1 MKGELI
7 LKKYE
12 FFDENGKLVLTASN
26 TKVDELKKI
35 EEFFGYSIS
44 IINYELMK
52 HNYITKGD
60 RKYTVKITKY

>member
-1 MKGELI
+1 MKGELV

-12 FFDENGKLVLTASN
+12 FFDKNGKLVLTASN

-60 RKYTVKITKY
+60 QKYTLKITKY